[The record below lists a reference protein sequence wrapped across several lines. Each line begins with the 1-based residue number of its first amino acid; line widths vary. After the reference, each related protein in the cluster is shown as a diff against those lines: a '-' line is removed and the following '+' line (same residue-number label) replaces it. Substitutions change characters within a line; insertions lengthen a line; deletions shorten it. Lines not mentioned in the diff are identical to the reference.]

1 MVIFGNEVI
10 YYINMK
16 ILIPILIT
24 SIAGLSTL
32 VGNILLFINSKYK
45 DKLIS
50 FSMGLSFIVMFL
62 LSIIE
67 LIPEG
72 IRMVSNRLSLY
83 EIYLYSLLLLV
94 VGYLFVIFIDNKI
107 DSDSKLY
114 KIGILSM
121 IGLLVHNIP
130 EGIICAISS
139 YNNIDIGLKM
149 SFMIMVHNIPEGIVI
164 SLPIYYST
172 GSRGK
177 ALLYTV
183 VSSLGEILGAIIT
196 MLFLYRFINDYV
208 LFVIY
213 TVTSGIMITLSVGKI
228 LKEGI
233 DLKLFKWLVLGIL
246 FGFGIVVITL

>member
-1 MVIFGNEVI
+1 MVIFGNELI

-32 VGNILLFINSKYK
+32 VGNLLLFIDNKYR

-50 FSMGLSFIVMFL
+50 FSMGLAFIVMFL
-62 LSIIE
+62 LSVIE

-72 IRMVSNRLSLY
+72 IKLVTDKLVLY

-94 VGYLFVIFIDNKI
+94 VGYFIVIFIDNKI
-107 DSDSKLY
+107 DNDSKLY

-121 IGLLVHNIP
+121 ISLLIHNIP

-139 YNNIDIGLKM
+139 YNDLDIGIKM
-149 SFMIMVHNIPEGIVI
+149 SFMIMLHNIPEGIVI

-177 ALLYTV
+177 AFLYTI
-183 VSSLGEILGAIIT
+183 VSSFGEILGALFT
-196 MLFLYRFINDYV
+196 MLFLYKFINNYV
-208 LFVIY
+208 MYVVYL
-213 TVTSGIMITLSVGKI
+213 VTGGIMITLSVGKI

-233 DLKLFKWLVLGIL
+233 DLKAFKWLILGIL
-246 FGFGIVVITL
+246 FGLGIIVITL

>member
-32 VGNILLFINSKYK
+32 VGNILLFIDSKYK

-62 LSIIE
+62 LSILE

-121 IGLLVHNIP
+121 IGLLVHNLP

-233 DLKLFKWLVLGIL
+233 DLKLFKWLILGIL